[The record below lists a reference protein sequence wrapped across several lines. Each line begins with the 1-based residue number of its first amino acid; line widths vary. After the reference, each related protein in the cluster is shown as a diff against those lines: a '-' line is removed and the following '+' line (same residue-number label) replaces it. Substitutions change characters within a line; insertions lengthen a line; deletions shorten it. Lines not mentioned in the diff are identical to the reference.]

1 MRKKVA
7 LFAMDTGEKLA
18 EVQIGRLSRG
28 PRVVHEEIVRFARR
42 Y

>member
-1 MRKKVA
+1 MA

-18 EVQIGRLSRG
+18 EVQLGRLNRG
-28 PRVVHEEIVRFARR
+28 HRVVHEEIVRFARR